1 MGARAQGGHHSWA
14 RAEAACAPAVAS
26 SWQVSSFSEA
36 RAQQILQQKPARY
49 LCFNQNQLSRVY
61 PSSYRVDSSNFNPQ
75 PFWNAGCQ
83 MGGCRG
89 VAVLTRGFGEPPV
102 ASSRL
107 GLGVGVP
114 QDPRARWELR
124 RVCHACPG
132 VRGGPALP
140 GTAGHVARMHGP
152 AMFSCEPQA
161 LLTQAP
167 RGLCR
172 GGRGHGRMLTGSPH
186 VPPRSGPELPVGGAD
201 AAVEPGQVQCQRQL
215 WLRAQ
220 APVHVPG

>member
-1 MGARAQGGHHSWA
+1 MGARAQGGHRSWA

-132 VRGGPALP
+132 CVGGRLCQALRVTLPECMALP
-140 GTAGHVARMHGP
+140 CSAVSPRLCSHRLPGGCAGEAGAMGAR
-152 AMFSCEPQA
+152 
-161 LLTQAP
+161 
-167 RGLCR
+167 
-172 GGRGHGRMLTGSPH
+172 
-186 VPPRSGPELPVGGAD
+186 
-201 AAVEPGQVQCQRQL
+201 
-215 WLRAQ
+215 
-220 APVHVPG
+220 